1 MLRAQLALVAGH
13 LHVRPHMDTPEDIAR
28 EEGYARLAE
37 EITQQA
43 IDEFTS
49 ARLRSYYLAH
59 PDIAV
64 GAVALSREAKTLL
77 SLSSSAALVLF
88 VTSIEI
94 SLKVALLKPVI
105 YGLVHNE
112 SVAELVSNL
121 AVKHNGFDPFTAL
134 LARLLREYGQIDFES
149 FTIEG
154 HTRTLWE
161 EFTILQNA
169 RNGVLHRAE
178 LATPEL
184 AALAQDVAVMILGNY
199 LDSVLHGLGMKVV
212 KGGRIANAV

>member
-1 MLRAQLALVAGH
+1 
-13 LHVRPHMDTPEDIAR
+13 MDTPEDFAR
-28 EEGYARLAE
+28 EEAYAGLVE
-37 EITQQA
+37 EISQQA

-64 GAVALSREAKTLL
+64 GAVALYREAKTLV
-77 SLSSSAALVLF
+77 SLSPSAALVLF
-88 VTSIEI
+88 VTSIEVGI
-94 SLKVALLKPVI
+94 KVALLKPVV

-112 SVAELVSNL
+112 SVAELVANL
-121 AVKHNGFDPFTAL
+121 AVKHNGLDRFNTL
-134 LARLLREYGQIDFES
+134 LARLLREYGQIDFET
-149 FTIEG
+149 FTIDG
-154 HTRTLWE
+154 HSKSLWQ

-184 AALAQDVAVMILGNY
+184 ASLAQDVAVMILGNY
-199 LDSVLHGLGMKVV
+199 LNSVLRGLGMQLV
-212 KGGRIANAV
+212 KGGRISNAA

>member
-1 MLRAQLALVAGH
+1 L
-13 LHVRPHMDTPEDIAR
+13 DTPEDFAR
-28 EEGYARLAE
+28 EEAYAGLVE
-37 EITQQA
+37 EISQQA

-64 GAVALSREAKTLL
+64 GAVALYREAKTLV
-77 SLSSSAALVLF
+77 SLSPSAALVLF
-88 VTSIEI
+88 VTSIEVGI
-94 SLKVALLKPVI
+94 KVALLKPVV

-112 SVAELVSNL
+112 SVAELVANL
-121 AVKHNGFDPFTAL
+121 AVKHNGLDRFNTL
-134 LARLLREYGQIDFES
+134 LARLLREYGQIDFET
-149 FTIEG
+149 FTIDG
-154 HTRTLWE
+154 HSKSLWQ

-184 AALAQDVAVMILGNY
+184 ASLAQDVAVMILGNY
-199 LDSVLHGLGMKVV
+199 LNSVLRGLGMQLV
-212 KGGRIANAV
+212 KGGRISNAA

>member
-1 MLRAQLALVAGH
+1 
-13 LHVRPHMDTPEDIAR
+13 MDTPEDFAR
-28 EEGYARLAE
+28 EEAYADLVE
-37 EITQQA
+37 EISQQA

-64 GAVALSREAKTLL
+64 GAVALYREAKTLL
-77 SLSSSAALVLF
+77 SLSPSASLVLF
-88 VTSIEI
+88 VTSIEVG
-94 SLKVALLKPVI
+94 LKASLLKPVV

-112 SVAELVSNL
+112 SVADLVANL
-121 AVKHNGFDPFTAL
+121 AVKHNGLDRFTTL
-134 LARLLREYGQIDFES
+134 LARLLREYGQIDFEA
-149 FTIEG
+149 FTIDG
-154 HTRTLWE
+154 HSKTLWQ

-184 AALAQDVAVMILGNY
+184 ASLAQDVAVMILGNY
-199 LDSVLHGLGMKVV
+199 LNSVLRGLGMQLV
-212 KGGRIANAV
+212 KGGRISNAA